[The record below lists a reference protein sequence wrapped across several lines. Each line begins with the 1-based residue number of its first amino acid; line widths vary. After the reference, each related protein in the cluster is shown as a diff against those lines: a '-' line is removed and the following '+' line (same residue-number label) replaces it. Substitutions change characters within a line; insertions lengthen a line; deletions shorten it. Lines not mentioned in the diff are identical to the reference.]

1 MSKTVDK
8 VQTKKVISEALEL
21 NIDTPLT
28 GLNLALPPKSTQVSP
43 VMKIQNYISCE
54 NSSLKQL
61 SNLIFGFHDYSVVSL
76 VLSFISL
83 SLVVAWVVFSYTLSF
98 DNLFQFIAN
107 ELKLKQ
113 DNVGMLIVS
122 VHNFTQV

>member
-43 VMKIQNYISCE
+43 VMKIQNYISCDKSE
-54 NSSLKQL
+54 DSSLKQL
-61 SNLIFGFHDYSVVSL
+61 SLLGDEDSIP
-76 VLSFISL
+76 
-83 SLVVAWVVFSYTLSF
+83 TLESTPF
-98 DNLFQFIAN
+98 
-107 ELKLKQ
+107 LK
-113 DNVGMLIVS
+113 
-122 VHNFTQV
+122 